1 MTPNQVPPSLRNY
14 IDQPRATNFSKADVE
29 RWNRSRG
36 RVTTTVRGSHVDI
49 YVKLYRW
56 AGYLWPVLLVAAAL
70 LSAVTL
76 YKIIAPLA
84 SGRVE
89 QIILTGGGKQ

>member
-1 MTPNQVPPSLRNY
+1 MKMAET
-14 IDQPRATNFSKADVE
+14 TNFSKADVE

-36 RVTTTVRGSHVDI
+36 RVITTTNVRGSHIDI

-56 AGYLWPVLLVAAAL
+56 AGCLWPILIVAAAL

-76 YKIIAPLA
+76 YKIIAPIA

-89 QIILTGGGKQ
+89 QIILSGGR

>member
-1 MTPNQVPPSLRNY
+1 MTPNQVPPSLRQY

-56 AGYLWPVLLVAAAL
+56 AGYLWPVLITAAAIGI
-70 LSAVTL
+70 AFTL
-76 YKIIAPLA
+76 FQIFGTIL
-84 SGRVE
+84 SGRMA
-89 QIILTGGGKQ
+89 QILSGGR

>member
-1 MTPNQVPPSLRNY
+1 MNPNQVPPSLRNY
-14 IDQPRATNFSKADVE
+14 VDQPRATNFSKANVE

-36 RVTTTVRGSHVDI
+36 RFTTTVLRGSQVDI

-56 AGYLWPVLLVAAAL
+56 AGYLWPILIVGAAL

-89 QIILTGGGKQ
+89 QIILSGGR